1 MTLLNK
7 IKNINYGILKLSD
20 NIMTKILLF
29 DDSDSTVTLILN
41 LTIDYVIATERFDG
55 PIVT

>member
-1 MTLLNK
+1 
-7 IKNINYGILKLSD
+7 
-20 NIMTKILLF
+20 MTKILLF